1 MSSGVMC
8 IAVARPIS
16 GEVRDCQMS
25 SVVGAGLGGAVFCCG
40 HALRPAHSQPFLT
53 EPWQAKHDSVNRF
66 KNGSSKCKPTYAA
79 QSCLCAPSPLLPKLG
94 VISKGATGWGVVRTR
109 GFRPRPR
116 GSAGPSGSCRYRT
129 GSVEHRRWH
138 GWGGIGSLAQLE
150 ILCKQLYETTDTATR
165 LQAEKALVEFTNS
178 PDCLSKCQLL
188 LERGS
193 SSYSQLLAATCL
205 SKLVSRTSNPLPLEQ
220 RIDIR
225 NYVLNYLATRPKLA
239 TFVTQALI
247 QLYARITKL
256 GWFDCQKEDYVF
268 RNAIADVTRF
278 LQDSVEHCIIGVT
291 ILSQLTNEINQ
302 ADTTH
307 PLTKHRKI
315 ASSFRDSSLFDIFT
329 LSCNL
334 LKQASGKNL
343 NLNDESQHGL
353 LMQLL
358 KLAHNCL
365 NFDFIG
371 TSTDESSDDLCTV
384 QIPTSWRSAFLDSS
398 TLQLFFDLY
407 HSIPPSL
414 SPLVLSCLV
423 QIASVRRSLFNNA
436 ERAKFLSHLVDGVK
450 RILENPQSLSDS
462 NNYHEFCRL
471 LARLKSNYQ
480 LGELVKVENYP
491 EVIRLIANFTV
502 TSLQHWEFA
511 PNSVHY
517 LLSLWQRLAASV
529 PYVKAT
535 EPHMLETYTPEVTK
549 AYITSRLESVHIILR
564 DGLED
569 PLDDTGL
576 VQQQL
581 DQLSTIGRC
590 EYEKTCALLVQL
602 FDQSAQSYQE
612 LLQSSNASAMDIAVQ
627 EGRLTWLVY
636 IIGAVIGGRVSFAST
651 DEQDAMDGELV
662 CRVLQLMNLT
672 DSRLAQAGNE
682 KLELAMLSFFEQFRK
697 IYIGDQVQKSSKDRK
712 AEFLWADLFCTVI
725 SAAQEQPGQ
734 REGHCSA
741 SPRTLEGNFH
751 QCQTKPLYRRL
762 SEVLGLNDET
772 MVLSVFIGKIITNLK
787 YWGRCEPITS
797 KTLQLLNDLS
807 IGYPLMQ
814 TNCGISVRKL
824 VKLSAVQFMLNNHTS
839 EHFSFLGINNQSNL
853 TDMRCRTTFYTALGR
868 LLMVDLGEDEDQFEQ
883 FMLPLTA
890 AFEAVAQ
897 MFSTNTFNEQEA
909 KRTLVG
915 LVRDLRGIAF
925 AFNAKT
931 SFMMLFDW
939 IYPSYMPILQRAIE
953 LWYHDP
959 ACTTPVLKLMAE
971 LVHNR
976 SQRLQFDVS
985 SPNGILLFRETS
997 KMITTYGNRILTLGE
1012 VPKDQVYALKLKGIS
1027 ICFSMLK
1034 AVLSGNYVNFGVFRL
1049 YGDDA
1054 LDNALQTFIKLLLS
1068 IPHSDLLDYPKLS
1081 QSYYS
1086 LLEVLTQDHMNFIA
1100 SLEPHVIMYILS
1112 SISEGLTALDTMVC
1126 TGCCSSLD
1134 HIVTYLFKQLS
1145 RSTKKRSTPMVQ
1157 ESDRFLHIMQ
1167 QHPEMIQQMLS
1178 TVLNIIIFE
1187 DCRNQWSMSRPLLGL
1202 ILLNEKYFA
1211 DLRNSIVNSQPPEKQ
1226 QAMHLCFENLME
1238 GIERNLLTKN
1248 RDRFTQNLSVFRRE
1262 VNDSMKNSTY
1272 GVNSNDMMS

>member
-1 MSSGVMC
+1 
-8 IAVARPIS
+8 ARLIS
-16 GEVRDCQMS
+16 
-25 SVVGAGLGGAVFCCG
+25 
-40 HALRPAHSQPFLT
+40 FLT
-53 EPWQAKHDSVNRF
+53 DLSQ
-66 KNGSSKCKPTYAA
+66 
-79 QSCLCAPSPLLPKLG
+79 
-94 VISKGATGWGVVRTR
+94 
-109 GFRPRPR
+109 
-116 GSAGPSGSCRYRT
+116 
-129 GSVEHRRWH
+129 
-138 GWGGIGSLAQLE
+138 SLAQLE
-150 ILCKQLYETTDTATR
+150 NLCKQLYETTDTTTR

-205 SKLVSRTSNPLPLEQ
+205 TKLVSRTNNPLPLEQ

-256 GWFDCQKEDYVF
+256 GWFDCQKDDYVF
-268 RNAIADVTRF
+268 RNAITDVTRF
-278 LQDSVEHCIIGVT
+278 LQDSVEYCIIGVT

-302 ADTTH
+302 VSATAFLIEADTTH

-358 KLAHNCL
+358 KLTHNCL

-407 HSIPPSL
+407 HSIPPSF

-450 RILENPQSLSDS
+450 RILENPQSLSDP

-569 PLDDTGL
+569 PLEDTGL

-612 LLQSSNASAMDIAVQ
+612 LLQSASASPMDIAVQ

-697 IYIGDQVQKSSKDRK
+697 IYIGDQVQKSSK
-712 AEFLWADLFCTVI
+712 
-725 SAAQEQPGQ
+725 
-734 REGHCSA
+734 
-741 SPRTLEGNFH
+741 
-751 QCQTKPLYRRL
+751 LYRRL

-807 IGYPLMQ
+807 IGYPFQ
-814 TNCGISVRKL
+814 NRTCR
-824 VKLSAVQFMLNNHTS
+824 S
-839 EHFSFLGINNQSNL
+839 EHFAFLGINNQSNL

-868 LLMVDLGEDEDQFEQ
+868 LLMVDLGEDEDQYEQ

-897 MFSTNTFNEQEA
+897 MFSTNSFNEQEA

-931 SFMMLFDW
+931 SFMMLFEW

-997 KMITTYGNRILTLGE
+997 KMITMYGNRILTLGE

-1034 AVLSGNYVNFGVFRL
+1034 AALSGSYVNFGVFRL

-1100 SLEPHVIMYILS
+1100 SLEPRVIMYILS
-1112 SISEGLTALDTMVC
+1112 SISEGLTALGKHLGGLVDTMVC
-1126 TGCCSSLD
+1126 TGCCSCLD

-1145 RSTKKRSTPMVQ
+1145 RSTKKRTTPLNQ

-1202 ILLNEKYFA
+1202 ILLNEKYFS

-1248 RDRFTQNLSVFRRE
+1248 RDRFTQNLSAFRRE

>member
-1 MSSGVMC
+1 MADHV
-8 IAVARPIS
+8 
-16 GEVRDCQMS
+16 Q
-25 SVVGAGLGGAVFCCG
+25 
-40 HALRPAHSQPFLT
+40 
-53 EPWQAKHDSVNRF
+53 
-66 KNGSSKCKPTYAA
+66 
-79 QSCLCAPSPLLPKLG
+79 
-94 VISKGATGWGVVRTR
+94 
-109 GFRPRPR
+109 
-116 GSAGPSGSCRYRT
+116 
-129 GSVEHRRWH
+129 
-138 GWGGIGSLAQLE
+138 SLAQLE
-150 ILCKQLYETTDTATR
+150 ILCKQLYETTETGVR

-205 SKLVSRTSNPLPLEQ
+205 SKLVSRTSNPLPLEH

-239 TFVTQALI
+239 EFVTQALI
-247 QLYARITKL
+247 QLYSRITKL
-256 GWFDCQKEDYVF
+256 GWFDCQKDDYVF
-268 RNAIADVTRF
+268 RNVIADVTRF

-302 ADTTH
+302 ADTSH

-334 LKQASGKNL
+334 LKQ
-343 NLNDESQHGL
+343 
-353 LMQLL
+353 
-358 KLAHNCL
+358 
-365 NFDFIG
+365 
-371 TSTDESSDDLCTV
+371 
-384 QIPTSWRSAFLDSS
+384 
-398 TLQLFFDLY
+398 
-407 HSIPPSL
+407 
-414 SPLVLSCLV
+414 
-423 QIASVRRSLFNNA
+423 
-436 ERAKFLSHLVDGVK
+436 VK
-450 RILENPQSLSDS
+450 RLSLLYVNLFILCV
-462 NNYHEFCRL
+462 F
-471 LARLKSNYQ
+471 
-480 LGELVKVENYP
+480 
-491 EVIRLIANFTV
+491 
-502 TSLQHWEFA
+502 QHWEFA

-535 EPHMLETYTPEVTK
+535 EPHLLETYTPEVTK
-549 AYITSRLESVHIILR
+549 AYITSRLESVCIILR

-569 PLDDTGL
+569 PLDDAGL

-602 FDQSAQSYQE
+602 FDQSAQTYQE
-612 LLQSSNASAMDIAVQ
+612 LLQSTNSSTIDITVQ

-682 KLELAMLSFFEQFRK
+682 RLELAMLSFFEQFRK
-697 IYIGDQVQKSSKDRK
+697 IYIGDQVQKSSK
-712 AEFLWADLFCTVI
+712 
-725 SAAQEQPGQ
+725 
-734 REGHCSA
+734 
-741 SPRTLEGNFH
+741 
-751 QCQTKPLYRRL
+751 LYRRL

-787 YWGRCEPITS
+787 YWGQCEPITS

-807 IGYPLMQ
+807 IGYPLP
-814 TNCGISVRKL
+814 SVRKL

-839 EHFSFLGINNQSNL
+839 EHFSFLGVNNQSNL
-853 TDMRCRTTFYTALGR
+853 SDMRCRTTFYTALGR

-939 IYPSYMPILQRAIE
+939 IYPAYMPILQRAIE
-953 LWYHDP
+953 LWYHVP

-997 KMITTYGNRILTLGE
+997 KMITTYG
-1012 VPKDQVYALKLKGIS
+1012 K
-1027 ICFSMLK
+1027 
-1034 AVLSGNYVNFGVFRL
+1034 
-1049 YGDDA
+1049 
-1054 LDNALQTFIKLLLS
+1054 TFKCLI
-1068 IPHSDLLDYPKLS
+1068 DYPKLS
-1081 QSYYS
+1081 QSFYS

-1100 SLEPHVIMYILS
+1100 SLEPHVVMYILS

-1145 RSTKKRSTPMVQ
+1145 RSTKKRPAAMATD
-1157 ESDRFLHIMQ
+1157 DRFLHIMQ

-1262 VNDSMKNSTY
+1262 VNDSMKNSSY

>member
-1 MSSGVMC
+1 F
-8 IAVARPIS
+8 
-16 GEVRDCQMS
+16 Q
-25 SVVGAGLGGAVFCCG
+25 
-40 HALRPAHSQPFLT
+40 
-53 EPWQAKHDSVNRF
+53 
-66 KNGSSKCKPTYAA
+66 
-79 QSCLCAPSPLLPKLG
+79 
-94 VISKGATGWGVVRTR
+94 
-109 GFRPRPR
+109 
-116 GSAGPSGSCRYRT
+116 
-129 GSVEHRRWH
+129 
-138 GWGGIGSLAQLE
+138 SLAQLE
-150 ILCKQLYETTDTATR
+150 NLCKQLYETTDTATR

-205 SKLVSRTSNPLPLEQ
+205 TKLVSRTNNPLPLEQ

-256 GWFDCQKEDYVF
+256 GWFDCQKDEYVF
-268 RNAIADVTRF
+268 RNVITDVTRF

-358 KLAHNCL
+358 KLTHNCL

-407 HSIPPSL
+407 HSIPPSF

-450 RILENPQSLSDS
+450 RILENPQSLSDP

-612 LLQSSNASAMDIAVQ
+612 LLQSATASPMDVAVQ

-697 IYIGDQVQKSSKDRK
+697 IYIGDQVQKSSK
-712 AEFLWADLFCTVI
+712 
-725 SAAQEQPGQ
+725 
-734 REGHCSA
+734 
-741 SPRTLEGNFH
+741 
-751 QCQTKPLYRRL
+751 LYRRL

-807 IGYPLMQ
+807 IGYPFQ
-814 TNCGISVRKL
+814 KSCWL

-868 LLMVDLGEDEDQFEQ
+868 LLMVDLGEDEDQYEQ

-890 AFEAVAQ
+890 AFETVAQ

-931 SFMMLFDW
+931 SFMMLFEW

-1034 AVLSGNYVNFGVFRL
+1034 AALSGSYVNFGVFRL

-1126 TGCCSSLD
+1126 TGCCSCLD

-1145 RSTKKRSTPMVQ
+1145 RSTKKRTTPLTQ

-1202 ILLNEKYFA
+1202 ILLNEKYFS

-1248 RDRFTQNLSVFRRE
+1248 RDRSVWAEDPSPSSGALSTSCSNTLLCLFLRFTQNLSAFRRE

>member
-1 MSSGVMC
+1 MADHV
-8 IAVARPIS
+8 
-16 GEVRDCQMS
+16 Q
-25 SVVGAGLGGAVFCCG
+25 
-40 HALRPAHSQPFLT
+40 
-53 EPWQAKHDSVNRF
+53 
-66 KNGSSKCKPTYAA
+66 
-79 QSCLCAPSPLLPKLG
+79 
-94 VISKGATGWGVVRTR
+94 
-109 GFRPRPR
+109 
-116 GSAGPSGSCRYRT
+116 
-129 GSVEHRRWH
+129 
-138 GWGGIGSLAQLE
+138 SLAQLE
-150 ILCKQLYETTDTATR
+150 ILCKQLYETTDTTTR

-188 LERGS
+188 LESGS

-239 TFVTQALI
+239 AFVTQALI

-268 RNAIADVTRF
+268 RNVIVDVTRF

-302 ADTTH
+302 VIQADSTH

-450 RILENPQSLSDS
+450 RILENPQSLSDP

-569 PLDDTGL
+569 PLDDAGL

-612 LLQSSNASAMDIAVQ
+612 LLQSTNSSTMDIAVQ

-651 DEQDAMDGELV
+651 DEQDAMDGEL
-662 CRVLQLMNLT
+662 
-672 DSRLAQAGNE
+672 
-682 KLELAMLSFFEQFRK
+682 
-697 IYIGDQVQKSSKDRK
+697 
-712 AEFLWADLFCTVI
+712 
-725 SAAQEQPGQ
+725 
-734 REGHCSA
+734 
-741 SPRTLEGNFH
+741 
-751 QCQTKPLYRRL
+751 LYRRL

-787 YWGRCEPITS
+787 YWGQCEPITS

-807 IGYPLMQ
+807 IGYS
-814 TNCGISVRKL
+814 SVRKL

-839 EHFSFLGINNQSNL
+839 EHFSFLGVNNQANL
-853 TDMRCRTTFYTALGR
+853 SDMRCRTTFYTALGR

-890 AFEAVAQ
+890 AFEAIAQ

-953 LWYHDP
+953 LWYHVP

-1012 VPKDQVYALKLKGIS
+1012 VPKDQMYALKLKGIS

-1081 QSYYS
+1081 QSFYS

-1100 SLEPHVIMYILS
+1100 SLEPHVVMYILS
-1112 SISEGLTALDTMVC
+1112 SISEGLTALGKDLLIMIMIFVC
-1126 TGCCSSLD
+1126 VRV
-1134 HIVTYLFKQLS
+1134 VTILTFFLFF
-1145 RSTKKRSTPMVQ
+1145 R
-1157 ESDRFLHIMQ
+1157 
-1167 QHPEMIQQMLS
+1167 
-1178 TVLNIIIFE
+1178 
-1187 DCRNQWSMSRPLLGL
+1187 
-1202 ILLNEKYFA
+1202 
-1211 DLRNSIVNSQPPEKQ
+1211 
-1226 QAMHLCFENLME
+1226 
-1238 GIERNLLTKN
+1238 
-1248 RDRFTQNLSVFRRE
+1248 RFTQNLSVFRRE

>member
-1 MSSGVMC
+1 M
-8 IAVARPIS
+8 
-16 GEVRDCQMS
+16 RDP
-25 SVVGAGLGGAVFCCG
+25 G
-40 HALRPAHSQPFLT
+40 R
-53 EPWQAKHDSVNRF
+53 K
-66 KNGSSKCKPTYAA
+66 
-79 QSCLCAPSPLLPKLG
+79 
-94 VISKGATGWGVVRTR
+94 
-109 GFRPRPR
+109 
-116 GSAGPSGSCRYRT
+116 
-129 GSVEHRRWH
+129 
-138 GWGGIGSLAQLE
+138 SLAQLE
-150 ILCKQLYETTDTATR
+150 NLCKQLYETTDTTTR

-205 SKLVSRTSNPLPLEQ
+205 TKLVSRTNNPLPLEQ
-220 RIDIR
+220 RIDIPYR
-225 NYVLNYLATRPKLA
+225 IESRFFPEFGLRKVKRTQWNYVLNYLATRPKLA

-256 GWFDCQKEDYVF
+256 GWFDCQKDDYVF
-268 RNAIADVTRF
+268 RNAITDVTRF
-278 LQDSVEHCIIGVT
+278 LQDSVEYCIIGVT
-291 ILSQLTNEINQ
+291 ILSQLTNEIN
-302 ADTTH
+302 
-307 PLTKHRKI
+307 
-315 ASSFRDSSLFDIFT
+315 
-329 LSCNL
+329 
-334 LKQASGKNL
+334 QASGKNL

-358 KLAHNCL
+358 KLTHNCL

-407 HSIPPSL
+407 HSIPPSF

-450 RILENPQSLSDS
+450 RILENPQSLSDP

-569 PLDDTGL
+569 PLEDTGL

-612 LLQSSNASAMDIAVQ
+612 LLQSASASPMDIAVQ
-627 EGRLTWLVY
+627 EEDFFPRRLTWLVY

-697 IYIGDQVQKSSKDRK
+697 IYIGDQVQKSSK
-712 AEFLWADLFCTVI
+712 
-725 SAAQEQPGQ
+725 
-734 REGHCSA
+734 
-741 SPRTLEGNFH
+741 
-751 QCQTKPLYRRL
+751 LYRRL

-772 MVLSVFIGKIITNLK
+772 MVLSVFIGKISSLIASFAMKVAAEL
-787 YWGRCEPITS
+787 P
-797 KTLQLLNDLS
+797 
-807 IGYPLMQ
+807 
-814 TNCGISVRKL
+814 V
-824 VKLSAVQFMLNNHTS
+824 AVDQS
-839 EHFSFLGINNQSNL
+839 EHFAFLGINNQSNL

-868 LLMVDLGEDEDQFEQ
+868 LLMVDLGEDEDQYEQ

-897 MFSTNTFNEQEA
+897 MFSTNSFNEQEA

-931 SFMMLFDW
+931 SFMMLFEW
-939 IYPSYMPILQRAIE
+939 M
-953 LWYHDP
+953 
-959 ACTTPVLKLMAE
+959 
-971 LVHNR
+971 

-997 KMITTYGNRILTLGE
+997 KMITMYGNRILTLGE

-1034 AVLSGNYVNFGVFRL
+1034 AALSGSYVNFGVFRL

-1100 SLEPHVIMYILS
+1100 SLEPRVIMYILS

-1126 TGCCSSLD
+1126 TGCCSCLD

-1145 RSTKKRSTPMVQ
+1145 RSTKKRTTPLNQ

-1202 ILLNEKYFA
+1202 ILLNEKYFS

-1248 RDRFTQNLSVFRRE
+1248 RDRFTQNLSAFRRE

>member
-1 MSSGVMC
+1 
-8 IAVARPIS
+8 
-16 GEVRDCQMS
+16 
-25 SVVGAGLGGAVFCCG
+25 
-40 HALRPAHSQPFLT
+40 
-53 EPWQAKHDSVNRF
+53 
-66 KNGSSKCKPTYAA
+66 
-79 QSCLCAPSPLLPKLG
+79 
-94 VISKGATGWGVVRTR
+94 
-109 GFRPRPR
+109 
-116 GSAGPSGSCRYRT
+116 
-129 GSVEHRRWH
+129 
-138 GWGGIGSLAQLE
+138 
-150 ILCKQLYETTDTATR
+150 
-165 LQAEKALVEFTNS
+165 
-178 PDCLSKCQLL
+178 
-188 LERGS
+188 
-193 SSYSQLLAATCL
+193 
-205 SKLVSRTSNPLPLEQ
+205 
-220 RIDIR
+220 
-225 NYVLNYLATRPKLA
+225 
-239 TFVTQALI
+239 
-247 QLYARITKL
+247 
-256 GWFDCQKEDYVF
+256 
-268 RNAIADVTRF
+268 
-278 LQDSVEHCIIGVT
+278 
-291 ILSQLTNEINQ
+291 

-358 KLAHNCL
+358 KLSYNCL
-365 NFDFIG
+365 NYDFIG

-398 TLQLFFDLY
+398 TLQLFFNLY

-414 SPLVLSCLV
+414 SPL
-423 QIASVRRSLFNNA
+423 IASVRRSLFNNA

-450 RILENPQSLSDS
+450 RILVNPQCLPDP

-502 TSLQHWEFA
+502 TSLQ
-511 PNSVHY
+511 
-517 LLSLWQRLAASV
+517 RLAASV

-535 EPHMLETYTPEVTK
+535 EPHLLETYTPEVTK
-549 AYITSRLESVHIILR
+549 AYITSRLESVHVILR

-569 PLDDTGL
+569 PLDDAGL

-602 FDQSAQSYQE
+602 FDQAAQSYQE
-612 LLQSSNASAMDIAVQ
+612 LLQSTNSSAADITVQ

-682 KLELAMLSFFEQFRK
+682 RLELAMLSFFEQFRK
-697 IYIGDQVQKSSKDRK
+697 IYIGDQVQKSSK
-712 AEFLWADLFCTVI
+712 
-725 SAAQEQPGQ
+725 
-734 REGHCSA
+734 
-741 SPRTLEGNFH
+741 
-751 QCQTKPLYRRL
+751 LYRRL

-772 MVLSVFIGKIITNLK
+772 MHHKPEVLGPV
-787 YWGRCEPITS
+787 
-797 KTLQLLNDLS
+797 
-807 IGYPLMQ
+807 
-814 TNCGISVRKL
+814 SVRKL

-839 EHFSFLGINNQSNL
+839 EHFSFLGVNNQSNL
-853 TDMRCRTTFYTALGR
+853 SDMRCRTTFYTALGR

-890 AFEAVAQ
+890 AFETVAQ
-897 MFSTNTFNEQEA
+897 MLSTNTFNEQEA

-939 IYPSYMPILQRAIE
+939 MYPAYMPILQRAIE

-1012 VPKDQVYALKLKGIS
+1012 VPKDQVYGVKLKGVS
-1027 ICFSMLK
+1027 VCFAMLK

-1081 QSYYS
+1081 QSFYS

-1100 SLEPHVIMYILS
+1100 SLEPHVVMYILS

-1145 RSTKKRSTPMVQ
+1145 RSTKKRPTPMATD
-1157 ESDRFLHIMQ
+1157 DRFLHIMQ

-1202 ILLNEKYFA
+1202 ILLNEK
-1211 DLRNSIVNSQPPEKQ
+1211 
-1226 QAMHLCFENLME
+1226 NLME

-1248 RDRFTQNLSVFRRE
+1248 RDRRE

>member
-1 MSSGVMC
+1 M
-8 IAVARPIS
+8 
-16 GEVRDCQMS
+16 
-25 SVVGAGLGGAVFCCG
+25 
-40 HALRPAHSQPFLT
+40 
-53 EPWQAKHDSVNRF
+53 
-66 KNGSSKCKPTYAA
+66 
-79 QSCLCAPSPLLPKLG
+79 
-94 VISKGATGWGVVRTR
+94 
-109 GFRPRPR
+109 
-116 GSAGPSGSCRYRT
+116 
-129 GSVEHRRWH
+129 
-138 GWGGIGSLAQLE
+138 SLAQLE
-150 ILCKQLYETTDTATR
+150 ILCKQLYETTETGVR

-239 TFVTQALI
+239 EFVTQALI
-247 QLYARITKL
+247 QLYSRITKL
-256 GWFDCQKEDYVF
+256 GWFDCQKDDYVF
-268 RNAIADVTRF
+268 RNVIADVTRF

-302 ADTTH
+302 ADTSH

-358 KLAHNCL
+358 KLSHNCL
-365 NFDFIG
+365 NYDFIG

-450 RILENPQSLSDS
+450 RILENPQSLSDP

-535 EPHMLETYTPEVTK
+535 EPHLLETYTPEVTK
-549 AYITSRLESVHIILR
+549 AYITSRLESVCIILR

-569 PLDDTGL
+569 PLDDAGL

-602 FDQSAQSYQE
+602 FDQSAQTYQE
-612 LLQSSNASAMDIAVQ
+612 LLQSTNSSAIDITVQ

-682 KLELAMLSFFEQFRK
+682 RLELAMLSFFEQFRK
-697 IYIGDQVQKSSKDRK
+697 IYIGDQVQKSSK
-712 AEFLWADLFCTVI
+712 
-725 SAAQEQPGQ
+725 
-734 REGHCSA
+734 
-741 SPRTLEGNFH
+741 
-751 QCQTKPLYRRL
+751 LYRRL

-787 YWGRCEPITS
+787 YWGQCEPITS

-807 IGYPLMQ
+807 IGYS
-814 TNCGISVRKL
+814 SVRKL

-839 EHFSFLGINNQSNL
+839 EHFSFLGVNNQSNL
-853 TDMRCRTTFYTALGR
+853 SDMRCRTTFYTALGR

-939 IYPSYMPILQRAIE
+939 IYPAYMPILQRAIE
-953 LWYHDP
+953 LWYHVP

-971 LVHNR
+971 LVHNSQTAALQGERREPISWVSSFSQR

-997 KMITTYGNRILTLGE
+997 KMITTYGNRILTIGE
-1012 VPKDQVYALKLKGIS
+1012 VPKDQMYSVKLKGVS
-1027 ICFSMLK
+1027 VCFSMLK

-1081 QSYYS
+1081 QSFYS

-1100 SLEPHVIMYILS
+1100 SLEPHVVMYILS

-1134 HIVTYLFKQLS
+1134 HIATYLFKQLS
-1145 RSTKKRSTPMVQ
+1145 RSTKKRPVAMATD
-1157 ESDRFLHIMQ
+1157 ERFLHIMQ

-1262 VNDSMKNSTY
+1262 VNDSMKNSSY
-1272 GVNSNDMMS
+1272 GVNTNDMMS

>member
-1 MSSGVMC
+1 MLWCLS
-8 IAVARPIS
+8 ATR
-16 GEVRDCQMS
+16 R
-25 SVVGAGLGGAVFCCG
+25 
-40 HALRPAHSQPFLT
+40 ALALHT
-53 EPWQAKHDSVNRF
+53 
-66 KNGSSKCKPTYAA
+66 
-79 QSCLCAPSPLLPKLG
+79 
-94 VISKGATGWGVVRTR
+94 
-109 GFRPRPR
+109 
-116 GSAGPSGSCRYRT
+116 
-129 GSVEHRRWH
+129 
-138 GWGGIGSLAQLE
+138 QLE
-150 ILCKQLYETTDTATR
+150 NLCKQLYETTDTATR

-205 SKLVSRTSNPLPLEQ
+205 TKLVSRTNNPLPLEQ

-256 GWFDCQKEDYVF
+256 GWFDCQKDEYVF
-268 RNAIADVTRF
+268 RNVITDVTRF

-358 KLAHNCL
+358 KLTHNCL

-384 QIPTSWRSAFLDSS
+384 QIPTSWRSGNLCSN
-398 TLQLFFDLY
+398 
-407 HSIPPSL
+407 PSL
-414 SPLVLSCLV
+414 FSSS
-423 QIASVRRSLFNNA
+423 SVRRSLFNNA

-450 RILENPQSLSDS
+450 RILENPQSLSDP

-612 LLQSSNASAMDIAVQ
+612 LLQSATASPMDVAVQ

-697 IYIGDQVQKSSKDRK
+697 IYIGDQVQKSSK
-712 AEFLWADLFCTVI
+712 
-725 SAAQEQPGQ
+725 
-734 REGHCSA
+734 
-741 SPRTLEGNFH
+741 
-751 QCQTKPLYRRL
+751 LYRRL

-807 IGYPLMQ
+807 IGYPFQ
-814 TNCGISVRKL
+814 KSCGKL

-868 LLMVDLGEDEDQFEQ
+868 LLMVDLGEDEDQYEQ

-890 AFEAVAQ
+890 AFETVAQ
-897 MFSTNTFNEQEA
+897 MFSTNTFNEQE
-909 KRTLVG
+909 RTLVG

-931 SFMMLFDW
+931 SFMMLFEW

-976 SQRLQFDVS
+976 YE
-985 SPNGILLFRETS
+985 PPATAW
-997 KMITTYGNRILTLGE
+997 

-1034 AVLSGNYVNFGVFRL
+1034 AALSGSYVNFGVFRL

-1126 TGCCSSLD
+1126 TGCCSCLD

-1145 RSTKKRSTPMVQ
+1145 RSTKKRTTPLTQ

-1202 ILLNEKYFA
+1202 ILLNEKYFS

-1248 RDRFTQNLSVFRRE
+1248 RDRSVCTKNVRLGRAPSLTQSPGVSNPCSSPGLDCGARFGRTPRPEGGGNRR
-1262 VNDSMKNSTY
+1262 
-1272 GVNSNDMMS
+1272 GG

>member
-1 MSSGVMC
+1 MT
-8 IAVARPIS
+8 
-16 GEVRDCQMS
+16 DLFQ
-25 SVVGAGLGGAVFCCG
+25 
-40 HALRPAHSQPFLT
+40 
-53 EPWQAKHDSVNRF
+53 
-66 KNGSSKCKPTYAA
+66 
-79 QSCLCAPSPLLPKLG
+79 
-94 VISKGATGWGVVRTR
+94 
-109 GFRPRPR
+109 
-116 GSAGPSGSCRYRT
+116 
-129 GSVEHRRWH
+129 
-138 GWGGIGSLAQLE
+138 SLAQLE
-150 ILCKQLYETTDTATR
+150 NLCKQLYETTDTTTR

-205 SKLVSRTSNPLPLEQ
+205 TKLVSRTNNPLPLEQ

-256 GWFDCQKEDYVF
+256 GWFDCQKDDYVF
-268 RNAIADVTRF
+268 RNAITDVTRF
-278 LQDSVEHCIIGVT
+278 LQDSVEYCIIGVT

-302 ADTTH
+302 VSATAFLIEADTTH

-358 KLAHNCL
+358 KLTHNCL

-407 HSIPPSL
+407 HSIPPSF

-450 RILENPQSLSDS
+450 RILENPQSLSDP

-569 PLDDTGL
+569 PLEDTGL

-612 LLQSSNASAMDIAVQ
+612 LLQSASASPMDVAVQ

-697 IYIGDQVQKSSKDRK
+697 IYIGDQVQKSSK
-712 AEFLWADLFCTVI
+712 
-725 SAAQEQPGQ
+725 
-734 REGHCSA
+734 
-741 SPRTLEGNFH
+741 
-751 QCQTKPLYRRL
+751 LYRRL

-807 IGYPLMQ
+807 IGYPFLSY
-814 TNCGISVRKL
+814 SVRKL

-868 LLMVDLGEDEDQFEQ
+868 LLMVDLG
-883 FMLPLTA
+883 T
-890 AFEAVAQ
+890 
-897 MFSTNTFNEQEA
+897 
-909 KRTLVG
+909 RTLVG

-931 SFMMLFDW
+931 SFMMLFEW

-997 KMITTYGNRILTLGE
+997 KMITMYGNRILTLGE

-1034 AVLSGNYVNFGVFRL
+1034 AALSGSYVNFGVFRL

-1100 SLEPHVIMYILS
+1100 SLEPRVIMYILS

-1126 TGCCSSLD
+1126 TGCCSCLD

-1145 RSTKKRSTPMVQ
+1145 RSTKKRTTPLNQ

-1202 ILLNEKYFA
+1202 ILLNEKYFS

-1248 RDRFTQNLSVFRRE
+1248 RDRFTQNLSAFRRE

>member
-1 MSSGVMC
+1 
-8 IAVARPIS
+8 
-16 GEVRDCQMS
+16 Q
-25 SVVGAGLGGAVFCCG
+25 
-40 HALRPAHSQPFLT
+40 
-53 EPWQAKHDSVNRF
+53 
-66 KNGSSKCKPTYAA
+66 
-79 QSCLCAPSPLLPKLG
+79 
-94 VISKGATGWGVVRTR
+94 
-109 GFRPRPR
+109 
-116 GSAGPSGSCRYRT
+116 
-129 GSVEHRRWH
+129 
-138 GWGGIGSLAQLE
+138 SLAQLE
-150 ILCKQLYETTDTATR
+150 NLCKQLYETTDTATR

-205 SKLVSRTSNPLPLEQ
+205 TKLVSRTNNPLPLEQ

-256 GWFDCQKEDYVF
+256 GWFDCQKDEYVF
-268 RNAIADVTRF
+268 RNVITDVTRF
-278 LQDSVEHCIIGVT
+278 LQVRPRRRRARQAPGTRGFGALGGRFWGGAASPP
-291 ILSQLTNEINQ
+291 SQ

-315 ASSFRDSSLFDIFT
+315 ASSFRDSSLFDIFN
-329 LSCNL
+329 LSCSL

-358 KLAHNCL
+358 KLTHNCL

-407 HSIPPSL
+407 HSIPPSF

-450 RILENPQSLSDS
+450 RILENPQSLSDP

-612 LLQSSNASAMDIAVQ
+612 LLQSATASPMDVAVQ

-697 IYIGDQVQKSSKDRK
+697 IYIGDQVQKSSK
-712 AEFLWADLFCTVI
+712 
-725 SAAQEQPGQ
+725 
-734 REGHCSA
+734 
-741 SPRTLEGNFH
+741 
-751 QCQTKPLYRRL
+751 LYRRL

-807 IGYPLMQ
+807 IGYPF
-814 TNCGISVRKL
+814 GKEEGRVARIVRKL

-868 LLMVDLGEDEDQFEQ
+868 LLMVDLGEDEDQYEQ

-890 AFEAVAQ
+890 AFETVAQ

-931 SFMMLFDW
+931 SFMMLFEW

-1034 AVLSGNYVNFGVFRL
+1034 AALSGSYVNFGVFRL

-1126 TGCCSSLD
+1126 TGCCSCLD

-1145 RSTKKRSTPMVQ
+1145 RSTKKRTTPLTQ

-1202 ILLNEKYFA
+1202 ILLNEKYFS

-1248 RDRFTQNLSVFRRE
+1248 RDRFTQNLSAFRRE

>member
-1 MSSGVMC
+1 MY
-8 IAVARPIS
+8 
-16 GEVRDCQMS
+16 
-25 SVVGAGLGGAVFCCG
+25 VVDWTDFFFTDLF
-40 HALRPAHSQPFLT
+40 Q
-53 EPWQAKHDSVNRF
+53 
-66 KNGSSKCKPTYAA
+66 
-79 QSCLCAPSPLLPKLG
+79 
-94 VISKGATGWGVVRTR
+94 
-109 GFRPRPR
+109 
-116 GSAGPSGSCRYRT
+116 
-129 GSVEHRRWH
+129 
-138 GWGGIGSLAQLE
+138 SLAQLE
-150 ILCKQLYETTDTATR
+150 NLCKQLYETTDTTTR

-193 SSYSQLLAATCL
+193 VLFTFKTNQTCHT
-205 SKLVSRTSNPLPLEQ
+205 SKKGLQSHQENLKQ

-256 GWFDCQKEDYVF
+256 GWFDCQKDDYVF
-268 RNAIADVTRF
+268 RNAITDVTRF
-278 LQDSVEHCIIGVT
+278 LQDSVEYCIIGVT

-358 KLAHNCL
+358 KLTHNCL

-407 HSIPPSL
+407 HSIPPSF

-450 RILENPQSLSDS
+450 RILENPQSLSDP

-564 DGLED
+564 SRDGLED
-569 PLDDTGL
+569 PLEDTGL

-612 LLQSSNASAMDIAVQ
+612 LLQSASASPMDIAVQ

-697 IYIGDQVQKSSKDRK
+697 IYIGDQVQKSSK
-712 AEFLWADLFCTVI
+712 
-725 SAAQEQPGQ
+725 
-734 REGHCSA
+734 
-741 SPRTLEGNFH
+741 
-751 QCQTKPLYRRL
+751 LYRRL

-807 IGYPLMQ
+807 IGYPFLSWLLDS
-814 TNCGISVRKL
+814 SVRKL

-868 LLMVDLGEDEDQFEQ
+868 LLMVDLGEDEDQYEQ

-897 MFSTNTFNEQEA
+897 MFSTNSFNEQEA

-931 SFMMLFDW
+931 SFMMLFEW

-997 KMITTYGNRILTLGE
+997 KMITMYGNRILTLGE

-1034 AVLSGNYVNFGVFRL
+1034 AALSGSYVNFGVFRL

-1126 TGCCSSLD
+1126 TGCCSCLD

-1145 RSTKKRSTPMVQ
+1145 RSTKKRTTPLTQ

-1202 ILLNEKYFA
+1202 ILLNEKYFS

-1248 RDRFTQNLSVFRRE
+1248 RDRFTQNLSAFRRE

>member
-1 MSSGVMC
+1 MNV
-8 IAVARPIS
+8 I
-16 GEVRDCQMS
+16 DH
-25 SVVGAGLGGAVFCCG
+25 LNTNT
-40 HALRPAHSQPFLT
+40 FL
-53 EPWQAKHDSVNRF
+53 
-66 KNGSSKCKPTYAA
+66 
-79 QSCLCAPSPLLPKLG
+79 
-94 VISKGATGWGVVRTR
+94 
-109 GFRPRPR
+109 
-116 GSAGPSGSCRYRT
+116 
-129 GSVEHRRWH
+129 
-138 GWGGIGSLAQLE
+138 LAQLE
-150 ILCKQLYETTDTATR
+150 ILCKQLYETTDTTTR

-188 LERGS
+188 LESGS

-239 TFVTQALI
+239 AFVTQALI

-268 RNAIADVTRF
+268 RNVIVDVTRF

-302 ADTTH
+302 ADSTH

-450 RILENPQSLSDS
+450 RILENPQSLSDP

-569 PLDDTGL
+569 PLDDAGL

-612 LLQSSNASAMDIAVQ
+612 LLQSTNSSTMDIAVQ

-662 CRVLQLMNLT
+662 CRVLSQLTRKLKLAIPLNL
-672 DSRLAQAGNE
+672 SL
-682 KLELAMLSFFEQFRK
+682 
-697 IYIGDQVQKSSKDRK
+697 
-712 AEFLWADLFCTVI
+712 
-725 SAAQEQPGQ
+725 
-734 REGHCSA
+734 
-741 SPRTLEGNFH
+741 
-751 QCQTKPLYRRL
+751 LYRRL

-787 YWGRCEPITS
+787 YWGQCEPITS

-807 IGYPLMQ
+807 IGYPYTHVAVNMFS
-814 TNCGISVRKL
+814 SVRKL

-839 EHFSFLGINNQSNL
+839 EHFSFLGVNNQANL
-853 TDMRCRTTFYTALGR
+853 SDMRCRTTFYTALGR

-890 AFEAVAQ
+890 AFEAIAQ

-953 LWYHDP
+953 LWYHVP

-1012 VPKDQVYALKLKGIS
+1012 VPKDQMYALKLKGIS

-1081 QSYYS
+1081 QSFYS

-1100 SLEPHVIMYILS
+1100 SLEPHVVMYILS
-1112 SISEGLTALDTMVC
+1112 SISEGLTALGKDLLIMIMIFVC
-1126 TGCCSSLD
+1126 VRVVTVRKFSHRNCSFLVRLNFPSFPRFPSL
-1134 HIVTYLFKQLS
+1134 LNSLKQFK
-1145 RSTKKRSTPMVQ
+1145 
-1157 ESDRFLHIMQ
+1157 I
-1167 QHPEMIQQMLS
+1167 I
-1178 TVLNIIIFE
+1178 IIIF
-1187 DCRNQWSMSRPLLGL
+1187 
-1202 ILLNEKYFA
+1202 LN
-1211 DLRNSIVNSQPPEKQ
+1211 
-1226 QAMHLCFENLME
+1226 
-1238 GIERNLLTKN
+1238 TKN
-1248 RDRFTQNLSVFRRE
+1248 YFIYIYIYIYFYFYFFCSILIAMIVVIWKMYFISSEVILTFFLFFRRFTQNLSVFRRE

-1272 GVNSNDMMS
+1272 GCVGEHVCGRKG

>member
-1 MSSGVMC
+1 
-8 IAVARPIS
+8 
-16 GEVRDCQMS
+16 
-25 SVVGAGLGGAVFCCG
+25 
-40 HALRPAHSQPFLT
+40 
-53 EPWQAKHDSVNRF
+53 
-66 KNGSSKCKPTYAA
+66 
-79 QSCLCAPSPLLPKLG
+79 
-94 VISKGATGWGVVRTR
+94 
-109 GFRPRPR
+109 
-116 GSAGPSGSCRYRT
+116 
-129 GSVEHRRWH
+129 
-138 GWGGIGSLAQLE
+138 
-150 ILCKQLYETTDTATR
+150 
-165 LQAEKALVEFTNS
+165 
-178 PDCLSKCQLL
+178 
-188 LERGS
+188 
-193 SSYSQLLAATCL
+193 
-205 SKLVSRTSNPLPLEQ
+205 SRTNNPLPLEQ
-220 RIDIR
+220 RVDIR

-256 GWFDCQKEDYVF
+256 GWFDCQKDEYVF
-268 RNAIADVTRF
+268 RNVINDVTRF

-302 ADTTH
+302 ADTSH

-329 LSCNL
+329 LSCSL
-334 LKQASGKNL
+334 LKQVWGSNL

-358 KLAHNCL
+358 KLTHNCL

-407 HSIPPSL
+407 HSIPPSF

-450 RILENPQSLSDS
+450 RILENPQVSAAGGSGASHPKKSFSCPSISSQNTLSTS
-462 NNYHEFCRL
+462 RL
-471 LARLKSNYQ
+471 DPRQ
-480 LGELVKVENYP
+480 RGELGSVVLLVPSPPVPRE
-491 EVIRLIANFTV
+491 
-502 TSLQHWEFA
+502 HWEFA

-569 PLDDTGL
+569 PLEDTGL

-602 FDQSAQSYQE
+602 FDQAAQSYQE
-612 LLQSSNASAMDIAVQ
+612 LLQSASASPMDLAVQ

-697 IYIGDQVQKSSKDRK
+697 IYIGDQVQKSSKVR
-712 AEFLWADLFCTVI
+712 AWP
-725 SAAQEQPGQ
+725 AQQLEQ
-734 REGHCSA
+734 
-741 SPRTLEGNFH
+741 LEQLH
-751 QCQTKPLYRRL
+751 
-762 SEVLGLNDET
+762 
-772 MVLSVFIGKIITNLK
+772 ITNLK

-797 KTLQLLNDLS
+797 KTLQL
-807 IGYPLMQ
+807 
-814 TNCGISVRKL
+814 SVRKL

-868 LLMVDLGEDEDQFEQ
+868 LLMVDLGEDEDQYEQ

-890 AFEAVAQ
+890 AFETVAQ
-897 MFSTNTFNEQEA
+897 MFSTNSFNEQE
-909 KRTLVG
+909 RTLVG

-925 AFNAKT
+925 AFNAKS
-931 SFMMLFDW
+931 SFMMLFEW

-976 SQRLQFDVS
+976 WGIPKNLGF
-985 SPNGILLFRETS
+985 PGILR
-997 KMITTYGNRILTLGE
+997 NRILTLGE

-1034 AVLSGNYVNFGVFRL
+1034 AALSGSYVNFGVFRL

-1126 TGCCSSLD
+1126 TGCCSCLD

-1145 RSTKKRSTPMVQ
+1145 RSTKKRSTPLAQ

-1202 ILLNEKYFA
+1202 ILLNEKYFS

-1248 RDRFTQNLSVFRRE
+1248 RDRCVGSGDLWDGIYGIMGFMGSLTLCSPAPKPQSH
-1262 VNDSMKNSTY
+1262 
-1272 GVNSNDMMS
+1272 GVNPLLSCPQTPIPWS

>member
-1 MSSGVMC
+1 MS
-8 IAVARPIS
+8 P
-16 GEVRDCQMS
+16 
-25 SVVGAGLGGAVFCCG
+25 
-40 HALRPAHSQPFLT
+40 
-53 EPWQAKHDSVNRF
+53 
-66 KNGSSKCKPTYAA
+66 
-79 QSCLCAPSPLLPKLG
+79 
-94 VISKGATGWGVVRTR
+94 
-109 GFRPRPR
+109 
-116 GSAGPSGSCRYRT
+116 
-129 GSVEHRRWH
+129 
-138 GWGGIGSLAQLE
+138 E
-150 ILCKQLYETTDTATR
+150 ILLVAAMGKPCKEEPRDIAPRHSRSTENERPLRGNLPDKLLY
-165 LQAEKALVEFTNS
+165 
-178 PDCLSKCQLL
+178 SK
-188 LERGS
+188 

-205 SKLVSRTSNPLPLEQ
+205 TKLVSRTNNPLPLEQ

-256 GWFDCQKEDYVF
+256 GWFDCQKDDYVF
-268 RNAIADVTRF
+268 RNAITDVTRF
-278 LQDSVEHCIIGVT
+278 LQDSVEYCIIGVT

-302 ADTTH
+302 VSATAFLIEADTTH

-358 KLAHNCL
+358 KLTHNCL

-407 HSIPPSL
+407 HSIPPSF

-450 RILENPQSLSDS
+450 RILENPQSLSDP

-569 PLDDTGL
+569 PLEDTGL

-612 LLQSSNASAMDIAVQ
+612 LLQSASASPMDIAVQ

-697 IYIGDQVQKSSKDRK
+697 IYIGDQVQKSSK
-712 AEFLWADLFCTVI
+712 
-725 SAAQEQPGQ
+725 
-734 REGHCSA
+734 
-741 SPRTLEGNFH
+741 
-751 QCQTKPLYRRL
+751 LYRRL

-772 MVLSVFIGKIITNLK
+772 MVLSVFIGK
-787 YWGRCEPITS
+787 
-797 KTLQLLNDLS
+797 
-807 IGYPLMQ
+807 
-814 TNCGISVRKL
+814 ISVRKL

-868 LLMVDLGEDEDQFEQ
+868 LLMVDLGEDEDQYEQ

-897 MFSTNTFNEQEA
+897 MFSTNSFNEQEA

-931 SFMMLFDW
+931 SFMMLFEW
-939 IYPSYMPILQRAIE
+939 I
-953 LWYHDP
+953 
-959 ACTTPVLKLMAE
+959 
-971 LVHNR
+971 

-997 KMITTYGNRILTLGE
+997 KMITMYGNRILTLGE

-1034 AVLSGNYVNFGVFRL
+1034 AALSGSYVNFGVFRL

-1100 SLEPHVIMYILS
+1100 SLEPRVIMYILS

-1126 TGCCSSLD
+1126 TGCCSCLD

-1145 RSTKKRSTPMVQ
+1145 RSTKKRTTPLNQ

-1202 ILLNEKYFA
+1202 ILLNEKYFS

-1248 RDRFTQNLSVFRRE
+1248 RDRFTQNLSAFRRE

>member
-1 MSSGVMC
+1 M
-8 IAVARPIS
+8 
-16 GEVRDCQMS
+16 
-25 SVVGAGLGGAVFCCG
+25 
-40 HALRPAHSQPFLT
+40 FL
-53 EPWQAKHDSVNRF
+53 QCLAKYLYVLNV
-66 KNGSSKCKPTYAA
+66 
-79 QSCLCAPSPLLPKLG
+79 CLCVCALQ
-94 VISKGATGWGVVRTR
+94 
-109 GFRPRPR
+109 
-116 GSAGPSGSCRYRT
+116 
-129 GSVEHRRWH
+129 
-138 GWGGIGSLAQLE
+138 SLAQLE
-150 ILCKQLYETTDTATR
+150 ILCKQLYETTDTSTR

-239 TFVTQALI
+239 AFVTQALI

-268 RNAIADVTRF
+268 RNVIVDVTRF

-343 NLNDESQHGL
+343 NLNDEGQHGL

-398 TLQLFFDLY
+398 TQQLFFDLY

-450 RILENPQSLSDS
+450 RILENPQSLSDP

-535 EPHMLETYTPEVTK
+535 EPHMLETFTPEVTK

-569 PLDDTGL
+569 PLDDAGL

-612 LLQSSNASAMDIAVQ
+612 LLQSTNSSSMDVAVQ

-697 IYIGDQVQKSSKDRK
+697 IYIGDQVQKSSK
-712 AEFLWADLFCTVI
+712 
-725 SAAQEQPGQ
+725 
-734 REGHCSA
+734 
-741 SPRTLEGNFH
+741 
-751 QCQTKPLYRRL
+751 LYRRL

-787 YWGRCEPITS
+787 YWGQCEPITS

-807 IGYPLMQ
+807 IGYPSHTL
-814 TNCGISVRKL
+814 VRKL

-839 EHFSFLGINNQSNL
+839 EHFSFLGVNNQSNL
-853 TDMRCRTTFYTALGR
+853 SDMRCRTTFYTALGR

-939 IYPSYMPILQRAIE
+939 IYPSYIPILQRAIE
-953 LWYHDP
+953 LWYHVP

-997 KMITTYGNRILTLGE
+997 KMITTYG
-1012 VPKDQVYALKLKGIS
+1012 K
-1027 ICFSMLK
+1027 
-1034 AVLSGNYVNFGVFRL
+1034 SGHH
-1049 YGDDA
+1049 
-1054 LDNALQTFIKLLLS
+1054 QS
-1068 IPHSDLLDYPKLS
+1068 DYPKLS

-1100 SLEPHVIMYILS
+1100 SLEPHVVLYILS

-1145 RSTKKRSTPMVQ
+1145 RSTKKRAAPMAQ
-1157 ESDRFLHIMQ
+1157 ESDRFFHIMQ

>member
-1 MSSGVMC
+1 MNV
-8 IAVARPIS
+8 I
-16 GEVRDCQMS
+16 DH
-25 SVVGAGLGGAVFCCG
+25 LNTNT
-40 HALRPAHSQPFLT
+40 FL
-53 EPWQAKHDSVNRF
+53 
-66 KNGSSKCKPTYAA
+66 
-79 QSCLCAPSPLLPKLG
+79 
-94 VISKGATGWGVVRTR
+94 
-109 GFRPRPR
+109 
-116 GSAGPSGSCRYRT
+116 
-129 GSVEHRRWH
+129 
-138 GWGGIGSLAQLE
+138 LAQLE
-150 ILCKQLYETTDTATR
+150 ILCKQLYETTDTTTR

-188 LERGS
+188 LESGS

-239 TFVTQALI
+239 AFVTQALI

-268 RNAIADVTRF
+268 RNVIVDVTRF

-302 ADTTH
+302 VSFSADSTH

-450 RILENPQSLSDS
+450 RILENPQSLSDP

-569 PLDDTGL
+569 PLDDAGL

-612 LLQSSNASAMDIAVQ
+612 LLQSTNSSTMDIAVQ

-662 CRVLQLMNLT
+662 CRVLSQLTRKLKLAIPLNL
-672 DSRLAQAGNE
+672 SL
-682 KLELAMLSFFEQFRK
+682 
-697 IYIGDQVQKSSKDRK
+697 
-712 AEFLWADLFCTVI
+712 
-725 SAAQEQPGQ
+725 
-734 REGHCSA
+734 
-741 SPRTLEGNFH
+741 
-751 QCQTKPLYRRL
+751 LYRRL

-787 YWGRCEPITS
+787 YWGQCEPITS

-807 IGYPLMQ
+807 IGYPY
-814 TNCGISVRKL
+814 THV
-824 VKLSAVQFMLNNHTS
+824 FMLNNHTS
-839 EHFSFLGINNQSNL
+839 EHFSFLGVNNQANL
-853 TDMRCRTTFYTALGR
+853 SDMRCRTTFYTALGR

-890 AFEAVAQ
+890 AFEAIAQ

-953 LWYHDP
+953 LWYHVP

-1012 VPKDQVYALKLKGIS
+1012 VPKDQMYALKLKGIS

-1081 QSYYS
+1081 QSFYS

-1100 SLEPHVIMYILS
+1100 SLEPHVVMYILS
-1112 SISEGLTALDTMVC
+1112 SISEGLTALGKDLLIMIMIFVC
-1126 TGCCSSLD
+1126 VRVVTVRKFSHRNCSFLVRLNFPSFPRFPSL
-1134 HIVTYLFKQLS
+1134 LNSLKQFK
-1145 RSTKKRSTPMVQ
+1145 
-1157 ESDRFLHIMQ
+1157 I
-1167 QHPEMIQQMLS
+1167 I
-1178 TVLNIIIFE
+1178 IIIF
-1187 DCRNQWSMSRPLLGL
+1187 
-1202 ILLNEKYFA
+1202 LN
-1211 DLRNSIVNSQPPEKQ
+1211 
-1226 QAMHLCFENLME
+1226 
-1238 GIERNLLTKN
+1238 TKN
-1248 RDRFTQNLSVFRRE
+1248 YFIYIYIYIYFYFYFFCSILIAMIVVIWKMYFISSEVILTFFLFFRRFTQNLSVFRRE

>member
-1 MSSGVMC
+1 MMSD
-8 IAVARPIS
+8 P
-16 GEVRDCQMS
+16 VRQ
-25 SVVGAGLGGAVFCCG
+25 
-40 HALRPAHSQPFLT
+40 
-53 EPWQAKHDSVNRF
+53 
-66 KNGSSKCKPTYAA
+66 
-79 QSCLCAPSPLLPKLG
+79 
-94 VISKGATGWGVVRTR
+94 
-109 GFRPRPR
+109 
-116 GSAGPSGSCRYRT
+116 
-129 GSVEHRRWH
+129 
-138 GWGGIGSLAQLE
+138 
-150 ILCKQLYETTDTATR
+150 
-165 LQAEKALVEFTNS
+165 
-178 PDCLSKCQLL
+178 
-188 LERGS
+188 
-193 SSYSQLLAATCL
+193 
-205 SKLVSRTSNPLPLEQ
+205 RTS
-220 RIDIR
+220 
-225 NYVLNYLATRPKLA
+225 
-239 TFVTQALI
+239 
-247 QLYARITKL
+247 
-256 GWFDCQKEDYVF
+256 
-268 RNAIADVTRF
+268 
-278 LQDSVEHCIIGVT
+278 
-291 ILSQLTNEINQ
+291 
-302 ADTTH
+302 
-307 PLTKHRKI
+307 
-315 ASSFRDSSLFDIFT
+315 
-329 LSCNL
+329 
-334 LKQASGKNL
+334 
-343 NLNDESQHGL
+343 
-353 LMQLL
+353 
-358 KLAHNCL
+358 
-365 NFDFIG
+365 
-371 TSTDESSDDLCTV
+371 
-384 QIPTSWRSAFLDSS
+384 FLDSS

-450 RILENPQSLSDS
+450 RILENPQSLSDP

-535 EPHMLETYTPEVTK
+535 EPHLLETYTPEVTK

-697 IYIGDQVQKSSKDRK
+697 IYIGDQVQKSSK
-712 AEFLWADLFCTVI
+712 
-725 SAAQEQPGQ
+725 
-734 REGHCSA
+734 
-741 SPRTLEGNFH
+741 
-751 QCQTKPLYRRL
+751 LYRRL

-772 MVLSVFIGKIITNLK
+772 MVLSVFIGK
-787 YWGRCEPITS
+787 
-797 KTLQLLNDLS
+797 
-807 IGYPLMQ
+807 
-814 TNCGISVRKL
+814 ISVRKL

-853 TDMRCRTTFYTALGR
+853 SDMRCRTTFYTALGR

-890 AFEAVAQ
+890 AFETVAQ

-909 KRTLVG
+909 KSTLVG

-939 IYPSYMPILQRAIE
+939 IYPAYMPILQRAIE

-997 KMITTYGNRILTLGE
+997 KIIT
-1012 VPKDQVYALKLKGIS
+1012 
-1027 ICFSMLK
+1027 
-1034 AVLSGNYVNFGVFRL
+1034 
-1049 YGDDA
+1049 
-1054 LDNALQTFIKLLLS
+1054 
-1068 IPHSDLLDYPKLS
+1068 
-1081 QSYYS
+1081 
-1086 LLEVLTQDHMNFIA
+1086 
-1100 SLEPHVIMYILS
+1100 MY
-1112 SISEGLTALDTMVC
+1112 DTMVC

-1145 RSTKKRSTPMVQ
+1145 RSTKKRSTPMAQ

-1248 RDRFTQNLSVFRRE
+1248 RDRSFKLDCPARVLAYADRHKDCFVISKSCLTHNHDVSADAYNQYPESRRLSQTEKEKAEELLRLNLSPAKVKDYLNSLTGKCITAKDIYNLKLKLSSIDTKKDSSPSISDQDVVRRVIKDEDFACDAYEDKPVCTVPEENHWMPALPGVNVDANNFVKCQQQIDKPTFKTQASQTEIPCKCRDAGCELNEKNKTATFVSDDTKYQHQLALRTICLGAEAKDEFNVVEIVPDEGEGADAKPVPLATLKSSVMPTVTISGIELPPQVTFRLKAGSGPVYISGQHILEEDLSFDEEDGEEEDEVEEEEIEESPPKPVKRE
-1262 VNDSMKNSTY
+1262 ASNKKSAPAKRKKTDEKEEEDEEEEDLKSVQFVSINSGLKSNPIRLGLVTDPDKTAAWQNSISTY
-1272 GVNSNDMMS
+1272 RSAGGGGMPDF